1 MKSSTPKKSPYTLS
15 IKRGIAGLGLFTEQ
29 DIPKDAFII
38 EYVGPLLTEEEA
50 NKKGGLY
57 LFEVTDTPWTIDGSS
72 RKNTARYINHS
83 CKPNCEAIADGNH
96 IFVHAKKTIKAGE
109 ELTYNYGKEYMKDV
123 ECKCG
128 KCTK

>member
-1 MKSSTPKKSPYTLS
+1 MAAPYPLTV
-15 IKRGIAGLGLFTEQ
+15 KRGISGLGLFTEQ
-29 DIPKDAFII
+29 DIPRNAFII

-50 NKKGGLY
+50 NAKGGLY
-57 LFEVTDTPWTIDGSS
+57 LFEVTDTPWTIDGSN

-96 IFVHAKKTIKAGE
+96 IFVHAKRKIKAGE

-123 ECKCG
+123 DCKCG
-128 KCTK
+128 QCTK